1 MDTIKLI
8 KEIERKIREAEAYL
22 PVLIAMLQQQEGLK
36 SIQGQE
42 ELNLIYRIKDKKRIL
57 EKVILFSNKSGYE
70 GMDENQI
77 LDSIGDIIG
86 LTIVVDSVSG
96 SYQRLYEMLGE
107 INYNFE
113 RGSQPIEVKRFVD
126 HISDDGGTTGY
137 KCLLIQYD
145 SKEGIP
151 FEIQITDSENLK
163 IREETHEEF
172 ERTKYEQVRNASRGQ
187 KVEDVSK

>member
-8 KEIERKIREAEAYL
+8 KEIESRIRKAEAYL
-22 PVLIAMLQQQEGLK
+22 PTLIAMLQQQEELK
-36 SIQGQE
+36 
-42 ELNLIYRIKDKKRIL
+42 LMYRIKDKERIL
-57 EKVILFSNKSGYE
+57 EKVRLFSSKPEYE
-70 GMDENQI
+70 GMDEDRI

-86 LTIVVDSVSG
+86 LTIVVG
-96 SYQRLYEMLGE
+96 SELDQTASYEMLGK
-107 INYNFE
+107 INDNFE
-113 RGSQPIEVKRFVD
+113 RGSEPIEVKRFVD
-126 HISDDGGTTGY
+126 HIIDDGGTTGY

-145 SKEGIP
+145 SKEGIH

-172 ERTKYEQVRNASRGQ
+172 ERTKYEQVRNASREQ

>member
-1 MDTIKLI
+1 
-8 KEIERKIREAEAYL
+8 
-22 PVLIAMLQQQEGLK
+22 
-36 SIQGQE
+36 
-42 ELNLIYRIKDKKRIL
+42 
-57 EKVILFSNKSGYE
+57 
-70 GMDENQI
+70 
-77 LDSIGDIIG
+77 
-86 LTIVVDSVSG
+86 
-96 SYQRLYEMLGE
+96 
-107 INYNFE
+107 
-113 RGSQPIEVKRFVD
+113 
-126 HISDDGGTTGY
+126 

>member
-1 MDTIKLI
+1 M
-8 KEIERKIREAEAYL
+8 
-22 PVLIAMLQQQEGLK
+22 
-36 SIQGQE
+36 
-42 ELNLIYRIKDKKRIL
+42 
-57 EKVILFSNKSGYE
+57 
-70 GMDENQI
+70 
-77 LDSIGDIIG
+77 
-86 LTIVVDSVSG
+86 
-96 SYQRLYEMLGE
+96 
-107 INYNFE
+107 
-113 RGSQPIEVKRFVD
+113 
-126 HISDDGGTTGY
+126 